1 MDAEGSEW
9 EILFATPA
17 SVLRKIR
24 HIFLGYHEV
33 HARLDF
39 QPNELFAYLSRAGHK
54 FAALGR
60 ADQSGLKDTQR
71 VSPNNEI
78 SGN

>member
-1 MDAEGSEW
+1 
-9 EILFATPA
+9 
-17 SVLRKIR
+17 
-24 HIFLGYHEV
+24 
-33 HARLDF
+33 
-39 QPNELFAYLSRAGHK
+39 LFAYLSRPGHK

>member
-1 MDAEGSEW
+1 MPKAVSGRFSSPHQ
-9 EILFATPA
+9 LRFCGRFAT
-17 SVLRKIR
+17 
-24 HIFLGYHEV
+24 IFIGYHEV

-39 QPNELFAYLSRAGHK
+39 QPNELFAYLSRPGHK